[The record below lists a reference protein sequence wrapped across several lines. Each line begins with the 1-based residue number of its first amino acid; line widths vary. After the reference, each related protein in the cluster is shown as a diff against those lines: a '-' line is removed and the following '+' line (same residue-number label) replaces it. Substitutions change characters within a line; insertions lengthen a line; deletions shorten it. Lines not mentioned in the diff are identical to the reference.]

1 MVHSDDPPRTRRAAD
16 MLELQ
21 LREEFRGKR
30 LKGTTVDFKNQSGT
44 GALDVSAAEFL
55 KITYPSHD
63 LLKTI
68 EATQQGHSRPVVL
81 LGSRGQGKSH
91 LMAALYH
98 LCHNADAGMSW
109 LKEWSDHLKNP
120 QIANLKLRND
130 CFVIAESLHLQR
142 YKHLWDILFAL
153 HPKGNY
159 YEGKW
164 SGMGDKKTDVP
175 GYDLMMEMFTDQ
187 PTVLILDEFQTWYE
201 GLTNTKQYPWR
212 NWAFNFIQI
221 LSEIA
226 QKNPEKLVLV
236 VSVREGNSDSYQ
248 QIRRVN
254 PVDVDFK
261 GPYAKRDR
269 QRLLLY
275 RIFENRMQVPNA
287 EIAAVLSA
295 HVSECFRLSKVPLQE
310 QEKRTE
316 EFVESYPYAPHLL
329 KLLDDQVL
337 IATDAQETRD
347 LIKILV
353 DLFKTHDGSDPV
365 ITAADFSLTN
375 EKSGVASLL
384 DSVANQL
391 HKDLREKALRN
402 YEAVIEA
409 VPNPKTTIP
418 HAEEIISALWL
429 RSLTVDQMA
438 GAEPYELQID
448 ITGSKPIDDNMFEVE
463 LTNIV
468 DNSFN
473 IHQVGSRLV
482 FKREENAR
490 SKLLAH
496 AKNDKLFQN
505 NEDIDHLAKEIRAVI
520 GGSEDVSAKHRVI
533 VLKKK
538 WQGDPWSE
546 FEEKE
551 QPKSWNDGKLPLV
564 VVPDYPEKL
573 EATLGKWLKDN
584 MQENRNT
591 IRFLLPQKGTG
602 NVYYDREL
610 LVLARAVFLAMKWKA
625 TEKVYGELERS
636 FRKDELIPKLK
647 SRFDRFALLSEWNYA
662 EPDKCK
668 FEEAKH
674 DAQGDK
680 IPDAVDRLVREEVFI
695 PEEFEEYVLKLAE
708 NSESVGKLLKDLR
721 EPRPGG
727 KPCIPWLGEIAV
739 KERVIRICAEGQIA
753 LNLRNIEM
761 LQAKPGEDAD
771 DAWTRM
777 KGKLGTGKHLDETIM
792 LLPDAVSVSGGK
804 TVVTDPGT
812 GEATTVVV
820 GGTGGTGPAVVTGGT
835 TTGGTTTGNGGVP
848 GNLFGGNGGAGTVS
862 TKSCSAPPTSGLNL
876 LGQVESWGI
885 GPATSVNNVALKIGK
900 MTGAQLQALIKHLPD
915 GVTYGLDLEKEESN

>member
-1 MVHSDDPPRTRRAAD
+1 
-16 MLELQ
+16 MLDLK

-44 GALDVSAAEFL
+44 GALDVSANDFL

-68 EATQQGHSRPVVL
+68 EATGPGHSRPVVL

-98 LCHNADAGMSW
+98 LCHDASAGEAW
-109 LKEWSDHLKNP
+109 LKEWADHLKTP
-120 QIANLKLRND
+120 EIADIKLRDD
-130 CFVIAESLHLQR
+130 CHVIAESLHLQR
-142 YKHLWDILFAL
+142 YKYLWDILFQL
-153 HPKGNY
+153 HPRGEW
-159 YEGKW
+159 YEAKW

-175 GYDLMMEMFTDQ
+175 SYDLMVEMFTEQ
-187 PTVLILDEFQTWYE
+187 PTVLILDEFQTWFE
-201 GLTNTKQYPWR
+201 GLSNSAKQKTK

-226 QKNPEKLVLV
+226 QKNPELLVLA
-236 VSVREGNSDSYQ
+236 VSVRDGNSDAYQ
-248 QIRRVN
+248 QVRRVN

-275 RIFENRMQVPNA
+275 RIYENRMQVPDADISNLTQ
-287 EIAAVLSA
+287 V
-295 HVSECFRLSKVPLQE
+295 HVSEYCRLAKVAQQE
-310 QEKRTE
+310 QEKLAE
-316 EFVESYPYAPHLL
+316 DFVESWPYSPNLL

-337 IATDAQETRD
+337 IATDAQEARD

-353 DLFKTHDGSDPV
+353 DLFKTHDKSDPV
-365 ITAADFSLTN
+365 ITAANFSLGD

-402 YEAVIEA
+402 LEAVVEA
-409 VPNPKTTIP
+409 VPQPKTTIP

-438 GAEPYELQID
+438 GAEPYEIQID
-448 ITGSKPIDDNMFEVE
+448 ITGGKAIDDNQFEVE
-463 LTNIV
+463 LSNIV

-473 IHQVGSRLV
+473 IHQVGTRLV

-496 AKNDKLFQN
+496 AKNDKLFQHG
-505 NEDIDHLAKEIRAVI
+505 EDIEHLAKEIRSVI
-520 GGSEDVSAKHRVI
+520 SDPEDVSRKYRVV

-538 WQGDPWSE
+538 WQSDPWSE

-551 QPKSWNDGKLPLV
+551 QPKSWDGRLPLL
-564 VVPDYPEKL
+564 VVPDYPAKH
-573 EATLGKWLKDN
+573 EAVLGKWLAEH
-584 MQENRNT
+584 MQDGRNT

-602 NVYYDREL
+602 SVYYDREL
-610 LVLARAVFLAMKWKA
+610 LVLSRAVYLAMKWK
-625 TEKVYGELERS
+625 TEEKIYSGLERS
-636 FRKDELIPKLK
+636 FRKDELLPKLK
-647 SRFDRFALLSEWNYA
+647 SRFDRFAVLGVWNYA
-662 EPDKCK
+662 DPAQCQ

-674 DAQGDK
+674 GAQGDK
-680 IPDAVDRLVREEVFI
+680 IPEAVDRLVREEIFI

-727 KPCIPWLGEIAV
+727 KPCIPWIGETAV
-739 KERVIRICAEGQIA
+739 KERVIRICAEGHIA
-753 LNLRNIEM
+753 IDLRGLDM
-761 LQAKPGEDAD
+761 LQAKPAEDPEDA
-771 DAWTRM
+771 WHRM
-777 KGKLGTGKHLDETIM
+777 KGKLGTGKHLNETKI
-792 LLPDAVSVSGGK
+792 LLPDAVAVSGGEK
-804 TVVTDPGT
+804 LGDGDPQSS
-812 GEATTVVV
+812 
-820 GGTGGTGPAVVTGGT
+820 GT
-835 TTGGTTTGNGGVP
+835 TTVEPPTGGGGTPTTGGEGPTGGDTKIP
-848 GNLFGGNGGAGTVS
+848 GLFVGTGNTTPGP
-862 TKSCSAPPTSGLNL
+862 TKPCSAPATSGLNL

-885 GPATSVNNVALKIGK
+885 GPATNVSSVALKVDK

-915 GVTYGLDLEKEESN
+915 GVTYGLDLDKEENN

>member
-1 MVHSDDPPRTRRAAD
+1 

-68 EATQQGHSRPVVL
+68 EATQQGQSRPVVL

-98 LCHNADAGMSW
+98 LCQSPEAGASW
-109 LKEWSDHLKNP
+109 LSEWSDHLKNP
-120 QIANLKLRND
+120 QIASLKLRND

-142 YKHLWDILFAL
+142 YKYLWDILFAL
-153 HPKGNY
+153 HPRGQW
-159 YEGKW
+159 YEAKW

-175 GYDLMMEMFTDQ
+175 SYDLMMEMFTDQ

-226 QKNPEKLVLV
+226 QKNPERLVLV
-236 VSVREGNSDSYQ
+236 VSVREGNSDAYQ

-275 RIFENRMQVPNA
+275 RIFENRMQIPNA
-287 EIAAVLSA
+287 DIAKVTKA
-295 HVSECFRLSKVPLQE
+295 HVSECFRLSKVPPQE
-310 QEKRTE
+310 QEKRTDD
-316 EFVESYPYAPHLL
+316 FIESWPFAPHLL
-329 KLLDDQVL
+329 RLLDDQVL

-353 DLFKTHDGSDPV
+353 DLFKTHDSKDPI
-365 ITAADFSLTN
+365 ITAADFSLTD

-402 YEAVIEA
+402 YEAVVEA
-409 VPNPKTTIP
+409 AQSSKLTIP

-429 RSLTVDQMA
+429 RSLSVDQMA

-448 ITGSKPIDDNMFEVE
+448 ITGDKAIDDNKFEVE
-463 LTNIV
+463 LANII

-473 IHQVGSRLV
+473 IHQVGTRLV

-496 AKNDKLFQN
+496 AKNNKLFQN
-505 NEDIDHLAKEIRAVI
+505 GEDIDHLAKEIRAII
-520 GGSEDVSAKHRVI
+520 GGSEDVSQKHRVV
-533 VLKKK
+533 VLKEK
-538 WQGDPWSE
+538 WQGAPWSE

-551 QPKSWNDGKLPLV
+551 QPKSWNDGRLPLI

-573 EATLGKWLKDN
+573 EPTLGKWLKDN

-591 IRFLLPQKGTG
+591 IRFLMPLKGTG
-602 NVYYDREL
+602 NVYLDRDL
-610 LVLARAVFLAMKWKA
+610 IVLARAVYLAMKWKA
-625 TEKVYGELERS
+625 TEKVYGDLEKT

-647 SRFDRFALLSEWNYA
+647 GRFDRFALLSEWNYA
-662 EPDKCK
+662 DPAKCK

-680 IPDAVDRLVREEVFI
+680 IPDAVDALIQTEIFEPDG
-695 PEEFEEYVLKLAE
+695 PEGFEAYVLKLAE

-739 KERVIRICAEGQIA
+739 KERVIRMCAEGQIA
-753 LNLRNIEM
+753 INVRGLDL
-761 LQAKPGEDAD
+761 LQAKPGEDGD

-804 TVVTDPGT
+804 TG
-812 GEATTVVV
+812 
-820 GGTGGTGPAVVTGGT
+820 GGTGTAPYGTGSGGNGAGAGTQQVSQGTTET
-835 TTGGTTTGNGGVP
+835 TTGGTTSGNGG
-848 GNLFGGNGGAGTVS
+848 LFGGNSGAGTVV
-862 TKSCSAPPTSGLNL
+862 TKSCTPTSGLNL

-885 GPATSVNNVALKIGK
+885 GPATSVNNVALKICK

-915 GVTYGLDLEKEESN
+915 GVTYGLDLDKEEGN

>member
-1 MVHSDDPPRTRRAAD
+1 
-16 MLELQ
+16 MLDLK

-30 LKGTTVDFKNQSGT
+30 LKGTTVDFKNRSGT
-44 GALDVSAAEFL
+44 GALDVTAGDFL

-68 EATQQGHSRPVVL
+68 EATGQGQSRPVVL

-98 LCHNADAGMSW
+98 LCHDAAAGEAW

-120 QIANLKLRND
+120 QIADLKLRND
-130 CFVIAESLHLQR
+130 CHVIAESLHLQR
-142 YKHLWDILFAL
+142 YKYLWDILFQL
-153 HPKGNY
+153 HPRGEW
-159 YEGKW
+159 YEAKW

-175 GYDLMMEMFTDQ
+175 GYDLMMEMFTEQ
-187 PTVLILDEFQTWYE
+187 PTVLILDEFQTWFE
-201 GLTNTKQYPWR
+201 GLTNTKQHPRR

-226 QKNPEKLVLV
+226 QKNPELLVLV
-236 VSVREGNSDSYQ
+236 VSVRDGNSDAYQ
-248 QIRRVN
+248 QVRRVN

-275 RIFENRMQVPNA
+275 RIYENRMQLPDADISNLTQV
-287 EIAAVLSA
+287 
-295 HVSECFRLSKVPLQE
+295 HVSEYCRLAKVAQQE
-310 QEKRTE
+310 QEKLAE
-316 EFVESYPYAPHLL
+316 DFVESWPYSPNLL
-329 KLLDDQVL
+329 QLLDDQVL

-353 DLFKTHDGSDPV
+353 DLFKTHDKNDPV
-365 ITAADFSLTN
+365 ITAANFSLGD

-402 YEAVIEA
+402 LEAVVEA
-409 VPNPKTTIP
+409 VPQPKTTIP

-438 GAEPYELQID
+438 GAEPYEIQID
-448 ITGSKPIDDNMFEVE
+448 VTGGKAIDDNKFEVE
-463 LTNIV
+463 LSNIV

-473 IHQVGSRLV
+473 IHQVGTRLV

-505 NEDIDHLAKEIRAVI
+505 GEDIDHLAKEIRSVI
-520 GGSEDVSAKHRVI
+520 GGAESVSQKHRVV

-538 WQGDPWSE
+538 WQSDPWSE
-546 FEEKE
+546 LEEKE
-551 QPKSWNDGKLPLV
+551 QPNKWDGRLPLLII
-564 VVPDYPEKL
+564 PDYPEKC
-573 EATLGKWLKDN
+573 EAVLGKWLAEN
-584 MQENRNT
+584 MQDGRNT

-610 LVLARAVFLAMKWKA
+610 LVLARAVYLAMKWK
-625 TEKVYGELERS
+625 TEEKVYAALERS
-636 FRKDELIPKLK
+636 FRKDELLPKIK
-647 SRFDRFALLSEWNYA
+647 SRFDRFAVLGVWNFA
-662 EPDKCK
+662 DPDQCQ

-674 DAQGDK
+674 NTQGDK
-680 IPDAVDRLVREEVFI
+680 IPDAADRIVREELFE
-695 PEEFEEYVLKLAE
+695 PEDFEEYVLKLAG

-721 EPRPGG
+721 EPRPGN
-727 KPCIPWLGEIAV
+727 KQCIPWLGETAI

-753 LNLRNIEM
+753 IDLRGLSM
-761 LQAKPGEDAD
+761 LQAKPAEDPEDA
-771 DAWTRM
+771 WHRM
-777 KGKLGTGKHLDETIM
+777 KGKLESGKRLDETKM
-792 LLPDAVSVSGGK
+792 LLPDAVAVSGGE
-804 TVVTDPGT
+804 VVTPDPETPGTPGTTTVGPGT
-812 GEATTVVV
+812 GS
-820 GGTGGTGPAVVTGGT
+820 GGST
-835 TTGGTTTGNGGVP
+835 TTGGTTPTTGGTDIP
-848 GNLFGGNGGAGTVS
+848 SLFPDAPSITP
-862 TKSCSAPPTSGLNL
+862 CSAPATSGLNL
-876 LGQVESWGI
+876 LGQVESWGV
-885 GPATSVNNVALKIGK
+885 GPATTVSNVALKVGK
-900 MTGAQLQALIKHLPD
+900 MTGAQLQDLIKKLPD
-915 GVTYGLDLEKEESN
+915 GVTYGLDLEKEEDN

>member
-1 MVHSDDPPRTRRAAD
+1 
-16 MLELQ
+16 MLDLQ
-21 LREEFRGKR
+21 LRDEFKGKR

-44 GALDVSAAEFL
+44 GALDVAAEFL

-63 LLKTI
+63 LLKAI
-68 EATQQGHSRPVVL
+68 ESTGPSQSRPVVL

-98 LCHNADAGMSW
+98 LCQDPAAGAAW
-109 LKEWSDHLKNP
+109 LSEWSTHLKNP
-120 QIANLKLRND
+120 QIAELQLRGGS
-130 CFVIAESLHLQR
+130 FVIAESLHLQR
-142 YKHLWDILFAL
+142 YKYLWDVLFKL
-153 HPKGNY
+153 HPRGQW
-159 YEGKW
+159 YEAKW

-175 GYDLMMEMFTDQ
+175 SYDLMMEMFSDQ

-201 GLTNTKQYPWR
+201 GLTNTRQYPWR

-226 QKNPEKLVLV
+226 QKEPEKLVLV
-236 VSVREGNSDSYQ
+236 VSVREGNSDAYQ

-275 RIFENRMQVPNA
+275 RIFENRMQVPS
-287 EIAAVLSA
+287 AAIEKLLGV
-295 HVSECFRLSKVPLQE
+295 HVDEYFRLSKVPAQD
-310 QEKRTE
+310 QDRIRD
-316 EFVESYPYAPHLL
+316 EFVESYPFAPHLL

-353 DLFKTHDGSDPV
+353 DLFKNHDSKDPI
-365 ITAADFSLTN
+365 ITAADFSLTD

-391 HKDLREKALRN
+391 HKDLREKAIRN

-409 VPNPKTTIP
+409 VPTANTAIP
-418 HAEEIISALWL
+418 HASEIISALWL

-448 ITGSKPIDDNMFEVE
+448 ITGSKAIDDNQFEVE
-463 LTNIV
+463 LANIV

-473 IHQVGSRLV
+473 IHQVGTRLV
-482 FKREENAR
+482 FKHAENAR

-505 NEDIDHLAKEIRAVI
+505 GEDVEHLAKEIRAVI
-520 GGSEDVSAKHRVI
+520 GGPEEVSTKHRIV

-538 WQGDPWSE
+538 WLSDPWSE
-546 FEEKE
+546 FEEKDH
-551 QPKSWNDGKLPLV
+551 PKTWDNRLPLV
-564 VVPDYPEKL
+564 VVPDYLDKYEGY
-573 EATLGKWLKDN
+573 LGKWLKEHL
-584 MQENRNT
+584 QEGRNT
-591 IRFLLPQKGTG
+591 IRFLLPQKGSG
-602 NVYYDREL
+602 NIYFDRDL
-610 LVLARAVFLAMKWKA
+610 LVLARAVYLAMKWKV
-625 TEKVYGELERS
+625 TEKTYADLERT

-662 EPDKCK
+662 DPEKCK
-668 FEEAKH
+668 FEEVKH

-680 IPDAVDRLVREEVFI
+680 IPEAVDRLVREEVFI
-695 PEEFEEYVLKLAE
+695 PEEFEEFALKLAE
-708 NSESVGKLLKDLR
+708 TSESVGKLLRDLR

-727 KPCIPWLGEIAV
+727 KPCIPWLGETAI
-739 KERVIRICAEGQIA
+739 KERIVRMCAEGQIA
-753 LNLRNIEM
+753 INLRGLDM
-761 LQAKPGEDAD
+761 LQAKPGEDAG
-771 DAWTRM
+771 DAWNRM

-804 TVVTDPGT
+804 T
-812 GEATTVVV
+812 TTVSDSPAATSVGSGGSGIAAGTIFDGITV
-820 GGTGGTGPAVVTGGT
+820 GGHVPPNIAEPLPKSLFDKSPTPSST
-835 TTGGTTTGNGGVP
+835 TKFCSTT
-848 GNLFGGNGGAGTVS
+848 
-862 TKSCSAPPTSGLNL
+862 PTSGLNL
-876 LGQVESWGI
+876 LGQVESWSI
-885 GPATSVNNVALKIGK
+885 GPATSVSNVALKIGK

-915 GVTYGLDLEKEESN
+915 GVTYALDLEKEDCK

>member
-1 MVHSDDPPRTRRAAD
+1 
-16 MLELQ
+16 MLGLQ

-44 GALDVSAAEFL
+44 GALDVTAADFL

-68 EATQQGHSRPVVL
+68 EATGPGQSRPVVL

-98 LCHNADAGMSW
+98 LCNDADAGTTW
-109 LKEWSDHLKNP
+109 LKEWASHLKNP
-120 QIANLKLRND
+120 KLADLKLRND
-130 CFVIAESLHLQR
+130 FVVIAESLHLQR
-142 YKHLWDILFAL
+142 YKYLWDILFQL
-153 HPKGNY
+153 HPRGQWF
-159 YEGKW
+159 EAKW

-175 GYDLMMEMFTDQ
+175 SYDLMMEMFTEQ

-226 QKNPEKLVLV
+226 QKNPELLVLV
-236 VSVREGNSDSYQ
+236 VSVREGNSDAYQ
-248 QIRRVN
+248 QVRRVN

-275 RIFENRMQVPNA
+275 RIFENRMQVPPVDISKAIN
-287 EIAAVLSA
+287 S
-295 HVSECFRLSKVPLQE
+295 HVSEYFRLSKIPTQD
-310 QEKRTE
+310 QEKQSE
-316 EFVESYPYAPHLL
+316 DFVESWPFAPHLL

-353 DLFKTHDGSDPV
+353 DLFKTHDDKDPI
-365 ITAADFSLTN
+365 ITASDFSLTN

-402 YEAVIEA
+402 LEAVLEA
-409 VPNPKTTIP
+409 VPRAKDTIP
-418 HAEEIISALWL
+418 HAEEIISSLWL

-448 ITGSKPIDDNMFEVE
+448 ITGAKPVDDNQFEVE
-463 LTNIV
+463 LANIV

-473 IHQVGSRLV
+473 IHQVGTRLV

-505 NEDIDHLAKEIRAVI
+505 GEDIEHLAKEIRAVI
-520 GGSEDVSAKHRVI
+520 GGAEDVSQKHRV
-533 VLKKK
+533 VVMKKK
-538 WQGDPWSE
+538 WQVDPWSE

-551 QPKSWNDGKLPLV
+551 QPKNWDGRLPVV
-564 VVPDYPEKL
+564 VVPDYPDKI
-573 EATLGKWLKDN
+573 EAVLGKWLKDH
-584 MQENRNT
+584 MQEGRNT

-610 LVLARAVFLAMKWKA
+610 LVLARAVYLAMKWKA

-647 SRFDRFALLSEWNYA
+647 SRFDRFAVLAEWNYA
-662 EPDKCK
+662 EPANCQ
-668 FEEAKH
+668 FEESKH

-739 KERVIRICAEGQIA
+739 KERVIRMCAEGQIA
-753 LNLRNIEM
+753 IDVRGLDL

-777 KGKLGTGKHLDETIM
+777 KGKLGTGKHLDETFM
-792 LLPDAVSVSGGK
+792 LMPNAVSVSGGK
-804 TVVTDPGT
+804 SGGADEPTGDGGLFGGGDGEGGTQPVHDPKPGT
-812 GEATTVVV
+812 SST
-820 GGTGGTGPAVVTGGT
+820 GTGTGSGG
-835 TTGGTTTGNGGVP
+835 GI
-848 GNLFGGNGGAGTVS
+848 GNLFGGTGTAS
-862 TKSCSAPPTSGLNL
+862 SKPCSAPPNSGLNL

-885 GPATSVNNVALKIGK
+885 GPATNVSNVNLKVGK

-915 GVTYGLDLEKEESN
+915 GVTYGLDLDKEEGN

>member
-1 MVHSDDPPRTRRAAD
+1 
-16 MLELQ
+16 MLGLQ

-44 GALDVSAAEFL
+44 GALDVSATDFL

-63 LLKTI
+63 LLKAI
-68 EATQQGHSRPVVL
+68 ESTGPQQSRPVVL

-98 LCHNADAGMSW
+98 LCSDPTAGSAW
-109 LKEWSDHLKNP
+109 LNEWSTLLKDE
-120 QIANLKLRND
+120 QVGQLQLRSD
-130 CFVIAESLHLQR
+130 CVVIAESLHLHR
-142 YKHLWDILFAL
+142 YKYLWDILFQL
-153 HPKGNY
+153 HPKGQW
-159 YEGKW
+159 YEAKW
-164 SGMGDKKTDVP
+164 SGMGDKRTDVP
-175 GYDLMMEMFTDQ
+175 SYDLMLEMFTAK
-187 PTVLILDEFQTWYE
+187 PTMLILDEFQTWYE
-201 GLTNTKQYPWR
+201 GLTNTKQFPWR

-226 QKNPEKLVLV
+226 QNEPSKLCLV
-236 VSVREGNSDSYQ
+236 TSVRDGGSDAYQ

-275 RIFENRMQVPNA
+275 RIFENRMQLPEADIA
-287 EIAAVLSA
+287 EAVRT
-295 HVSECFRLSKVPLQE
+295 HVDEYHRLLKIPAQDQDKSS
-310 QEKRTE
+310 TG
-316 EFVESYPYAPHLL
+316 FVEAFPFAPHLL

-353 DLFKTHDGSDPV
+353 DLFKTHDPKDPI
-365 ITAADFSLTN
+365 ITAADFSLTD

-402 YEAVIEA
+402 YDAVTEAVKGA
-409 VPNPKTTIP
+409 ADVLP
-418 HAEEIISALWL
+418 HAEKIISALWL
-429 RSLTVDQMA
+429 RSLSVDQMA

-448 ITGSKPIDDNMFEVE
+448 ITRDKPVDDNRFEIE
-463 LTNIV
+463 LATIV

-473 IHQVGSRLV
+473 IHRVGTRLV

-505 NEDIDHLAKEIRAVI
+505 GEDVDHLAKVIRSVI
-520 GGSEDVSAKHRVI
+520 GGSEEVSGKYRVI
-533 VLKKK
+533 VLRKK
-538 WQGDPWSE
+538 WHSDPWSE
-546 FEEKE
+546 VDEKE
-551 QPKSWNDGKLPLV
+551 QPKNWSDTRLPIV

-573 EATLGKWLKDN
+573 SGLLGKWLKDH
-584 MQENRNT
+584 MQEGRNT
-591 IRFLLPQKGTG
+591 VRFLLPQKGLG
-602 NVYYDREL
+602 GIYYDREL
-610 LVLARAVFLAMKWKA
+610 LVLARAVYLAGKWKA

-636 FRKDELIPKLK
+636 FQKDELLPKLK
-647 SRFDRFALLSEWNYA
+647 GRFDRLAVLNQWNYA
-662 EPDKCK
+662 DPDKCQ
-668 FEEAKH
+668 FEEAKI
-674 DAQGDK
+674 DAQGEK
-680 IPDAVDRLVREEVFI
+680 IPEEVNRIIREEVFI
-695 PEEFEEYVLKLAE
+695 PEEFEEYVLKLAQA
-708 NSESVGKLLKDLR
+708 SESVGKLIKDLR

-727 KPCIPWLGEIAV
+727 NPCIPWLGDIAV
-739 KERVIRICAEGQIA
+739 KEKVIRMCAEGQIA
-753 LNLRNIEM
+753 INVRGMEL
-761 LQAKPGEDAD
+761 LQANPGEETEF
-771 DAWTRM
+771 AWTRM
-777 KGKLGTGKHLDETIM
+777 KGRLGSGKHLDETIM
-792 LLPDAVSVSGGK
+792 LVPDATSVSGGK
-804 TVVTDPGT
+804 SQ
-812 GEATTVVV
+812 ATSPDSST
-820 GGTGGTGPAVVTGGT
+820 GT
-835 TTGGTTTGNGGVP
+835 TTQPDQVTEPAEEETNVSVTTNGGLP
-848 GNLFGGNGGAGTVS
+848 NNPFDASKTPKPITLRPCSS
-862 TKSCSAPPTSGLNL
+862 TPTSGLNL

-915 GVTYGLDLEKEESN
+915 GVTYALALDKEEGK

>member
-1 MVHSDDPPRTRRAAD
+1 

-63 LLKTI
+63 LLKAI
-68 EATQQGHSRPVVL
+68 EATQQGQSRPVVL

-98 LCHNADAGMSW
+98 LCHNPDAGASW
-109 LKEWSDHLKNP
+109 LSEWSDHLKNP
-120 QIANLKLRND
+120 QIASLKLRND

-142 YKHLWDILFAL
+142 YKYLWDILFAL
-153 HPKGNY
+153 HPKGQW
-159 YEGKW
+159 YEAKW

-175 GYDLMMEMFTDQ
+175 SYDLMMEMFTDQ

-236 VSVREGNSDSYQ
+236 VSVREGNSDAYQ
-248 QIRRVN
+248 QVRRVN

-261 GPYAKRDR
+261 GPFAKRDR

-275 RIFENRMQVPNA
+275 RIFENRMQVPNSD
-287 EIAAVLSA
+287 IANAITA
-295 HVSECFRLSKVPLQE
+295 HVSEYFRLSKIPPQE
-310 QEKRTE
+310 QEKRSE
-316 EFVESYPYAPHLL
+316 DFIESYPFAPHLL

-353 DLFKTHDGSDPV
+353 DLFKTHDSKDPV

-402 YEAVIEA
+402 YEAVVEA

-448 ITGSKPIDDNMFEVE
+448 ITGDKPIDDNRFEVE
-463 LTNIV
+463 LANIV

-551 QPKSWNDGKLPLV
+551 QPKGWNDGKLPLV

-625 TEKVYGELERS
+625 TEKVYGELERT

-662 EPDKCK
+662 EPAKCK

-777 KGKLGTGKHLDETIM
+777 KGKLGTGKHLDETVM

-804 TVVTDPGT
+804 TVVTDPET
-812 GEATTVVV
+812 GETTTVVV
-820 GGTGGTGPAVVTGGT
+820 GGTGSTGPAVVTGGT
-835 TTGGTTTGNGGVP
+835 TTGGTSTGNGGVP

-862 TKSCSAPPTSGLNL
+862 KKSCSAPPTSGLNL

>member
-1 MVHSDDPPRTRRAAD
+1 
-16 MLELQ
+16 MLDLK

-44 GALDVSAAEFL
+44 GALDVSASDFL

-68 EATQQGHSRPVVL
+68 EATGPEQSRPVVL
-81 LGSRGQGKSH
+81 LGARGQGKSH

-98 LCHNADAGMSW
+98 LCHEASAGESW
-109 LKEWSDHLKNP
+109 LKEWSASLSNP
-120 QIANLKLRND
+120 KIADLKLRND
-130 CFVIAESLHLQR
+130 CHVIAESLHLQR
-142 YKHLWDILFAL
+142 YKYLWDVLFKL
-153 HPKGNY
+153 HPRGEW
-159 YEGKW
+159 YEAKW
-164 SGMGDKKTDVP
+164 SGMGDNQTEVP
-175 GYDLMMEMFTDQ
+175 GYDLMMEMFTEQ
-187 PTVLILDEFQTWYE
+187 PTVLILDEFQTWFE
-201 GLTNTKQYPWR
+201 GLTNTKQHPRR

-226 QKNPEKLVLV
+226 QKNPELLVLV
-236 VSVREGNSDSYQ
+236 VSVRDGNSDAYQ

-275 RIFENRMQVPNA
+275 RIYENRMQVPPADISNLTQ
-287 EIAAVLSA
+287 V
-295 HVSECFRLSKVPLQE
+295 HVSEYCRLAKIAQQE
-310 QEKRTE
+310 QEKLGE
-316 EFVESYPYAPHLL
+316 DFVESWPYSPNLL

-353 DLFKTHDGSDPV
+353 DLFKTHEKSKPV
-365 ITAADFSLTN
+365 ITAANFSLNN

-391 HKDLREKALRN
+391 HKDLREKSLRN
-402 YEAVIEA
+402 LEAVQEA
-409 VPNPKTTIP
+409 VSQPKTTIP
-418 HAEEIISALWL
+418 HAQEIISALWL

-448 ITGSKPIDDNMFEVE
+448 VTGNKAIDDNQFEVE
-463 LTNIV
+463 LANIV

-473 IHQVGSRLV
+473 IHQVGTRLV

-496 AKNDKLFQN
+496 AKNDKLFQHG
-505 NEDIDHLAKEIRAVI
+505 EDIEHLAKEIRSVI
-520 GGSEDVSAKHRVI
+520 SDPEDVSKKYRVV

-538 WQGDPWSE
+538 WQSDPWSE

-551 QPKSWNDGKLPLV
+551 QPKSWDGRLPLL
-564 VVPDYPEKL
+564 VVPDYPAKH
-573 EATLGKWLKDN
+573 EAVLGKWLAEH
-584 MQENRNT
+584 MQDGRNT

-602 NVYYDREL
+602 SVYYDREL
-610 LVLARAVFLAMKWKA
+610 LVLARAVYLAMKWK
-625 TEKVYGELERS
+625 TEEKIYSGLERS
-636 FRKDELIPKLK
+636 FRKDELLPKLK
-647 SRFDRFALLSEWNYA
+647 SRFDRFAVLGIWNYA
-662 EPDKCK
+662 DPAQCQ

-674 DAQGDK
+674 GAQGDK
-680 IPDAVDRLVREEVFI
+680 IPEAVDRLVREEIFI

-727 KPCIPWLGEIAV
+727 KPCIPWIGETAV
-739 KERVIRICAEGQIA
+739 KERVIRICAEGRIA
-753 LNLRNIEM
+753 IDLRGLDM
-761 LQAKPGEDAD
+761 LQAKPAEDPEDA
-771 DAWTRM
+771 WHRM
-777 KGKLGTGKHLDETIM
+777 KGKLGTGKHLNETKI
-792 LLPDAVSVSGGK
+792 LLPDAVAVSGGEK
-804 TVVTDPGT
+804 LGDGDPQPPET
-812 GEATTVVV
+812 TTVEPPTGG
-820 GGTGGTGPAVVTGGT
+820 GGTT
-835 TTGGTTTGNGGVP
+835 TTGGTTPTGGGTEIP
-848 GNLFGGNGGAGTVS
+848 NPFGGTTS
-862 TKSCSAPPTSGLNL
+862 TSTRTYSAPVTSGLNL

-885 GPATSVNNVALKIGK
+885 GPATNVSSVALKVDK

-915 GVTYGLDLEKEESN
+915 GVTYGLDLDKEEDN

>member
-1 MVHSDDPPRTRRAAD
+1 MNQIMGIP
-16 MLELQ
+16 LQ
-21 LREEFRGKR
+21 LREEFRGRR

-44 GALDVSAAEFL
+44 GALDVSAGEFL

-68 EATQQGHSRPVVL
+68 EATQQGQSRPVVL

-98 LCHNADAGMSW
+98 LCQNPSAGALW
-109 LKEWSDHLKNP
+109 LSEWAEHLKKP
-120 QIANLKLRND
+120 EIAGLNLRHD
-130 CFVIAESLHLQR
+130 CHVIAESLHLQR
-142 YKHLWDILFAL
+142 YKYLWDILFKL
-153 HPKGNY
+153 HPMGTY
-159 YEGKW
+159 FEGKW
-164 SGMGDKKTDVP
+164 CGLGDSKTDVP
-175 GYDLMMEMFTDQ
+175 SYDLMMEMFTEQ

-236 VSVREGNSDSYQ
+236 VSVREGNSDAYQ

-275 RIFENRMQVPNA
+275 RIFENRMQIPEG
-287 EIAAVLSA
+287 EISKAISV
-295 HVSECFRLSKVPLQE
+295 HVGEYFRLSKVPAQE

-316 EFVESYPYAPHLL
+316 DFIESWPFAPHLL

-347 LIKILV
+347 LIKVLV
-353 DLFKTHDGSDPV
+353 DLFKTHDSKEPI
-365 ITAADFSLTN
+365 ITAADFSLVN

-391 HKDLREKALRN
+391 HKDLREKAVRN
-402 YEAVIEA
+402 LEAVVEA
-409 VPNPKTTIP
+409 VKPKESIP
-418 HAEEIISALWL
+418 HAAEIISALWL
-429 RSLTVDQMA
+429 RSLTVDQMT

-448 ITGSKPIDDNMFEVE
+448 ITGRKAIDDNRFEVE
-463 LTNIV
+463 LTTII

-482 FKREENAR
+482 FKRDENAR

-496 AKNDKLFQN
+496 AKNDKLFPN
-505 NEDIDHLAKEIRAVI
+505 GEDVEHLAKEIRSVI
-520 GGSEDVSAKHRVI
+520 GGAEDVSQKHRV
-533 VLKKK
+533 VVMRKR
-538 WQGDPWSE
+538 WQADPWSE
-546 FEEKE
+546 FDEKE
-551 QPKSWNDGKLPLV
+551 QPRFWDGRLPIV
-564 VVPDYPEKL
+564 VVPDYPEKIG
-573 EATLGKWLKDN
+573 AVCGKWLKDH
-584 MQENRNT
+584 MPEGRNT
-591 IRFLLPQKGTG
+591 IRFLLPQKGSG
-602 NVYYDREL
+602 NIYYDREL
-610 LVLARAVFLAMKWKA
+610 IVLARAVYLAMKWKS
-625 TEKVYGELERS
+625 TEKVYGELERT

-647 SRFDRFALLSEWNYA
+647 NRFDRFAVLSEWNYA
-662 EPDKCK
+662 EPEKCQ

-674 DAQGDK
+674 DAQGDR
-680 IPDAVDRLVREEVFI
+680 IPEAVDRVVREEVFI
-695 PEEFEEYVLKLAE
+695 PEEFEEYVLRLAE
-708 NSESVGKLLKDLR
+708 SSGSVGKLLKDLR

-727 KPCIPWLGEIAV
+727 KTCIPWLGEIAV
-739 KERVIRICAEGQIA
+739 KERVIRMCAEGQIA
-753 LNLRNIEM
+753 INVRGLDL
-761 LQAKPGEDAD
+761 LQANPGEDAD
-771 DAWTRM
+771 NAWTRM

-804 TVVTDPGT
+804 AVVVDPETGQAQIVGT
-812 GEATTVVV
+812 G
-820 GGTGGTGPAVVTGGT
+820 AVVSAGGEEIPPVAT
-835 TTGGTTTGNGGVP
+835 DGMGD
-848 GNLFGGNGGAGTVS
+848 LFGGTNNTGTAP
-862 TKSCSAPPTSGLNL
+862 TKPFSAAPTSSLNL

-885 GPATSVNNVALKIGK
+885 GPATSISNVKLNVSA
-900 MTGAQLQALIKHLPD
+900 MSGAQLQSLIKHLPD

>member
-1 MVHSDDPPRTRRAAD
+1 
-16 MLELQ
+16 MLGLQ

-30 LKGTTVDFKNQSGT
+30 LKGTTVDFKNRSGT
-44 GALDVSAAEFL
+44 GALDVAANQFL

-68 EATQQGHSRPVVL
+68 EATQQGQSRPVVL
-81 LGSRGQGKSH
+81 LGARGQGKSH

-98 LCHNADAGMSW
+98 LCQDTDAGTSW

-120 QIANLKLRND
+120 EIANLKLRDD
-130 CFVIAESLHLQR
+130 CHVIAESLHLQR
-142 YKHLWDILFAL
+142 HKFLWDVLFQH
-153 HPKGNY
+153 HPRGQW
-159 YEGKW
+159 YEAKW

-175 GYDLMMEMFTDQ
+175 GYDLMVEMFTEQ
-187 PTVLILDEFQTWYE
+187 PTVLILDEFQTWFE
-201 GLTNTKQYPWR
+201 GLSNNAKQKSR

-226 QKNPEKLVLV
+226 QKQPELLVLV
-236 VSVREGNSDSYQ
+236 VSVREGNSDAYQ

-275 RIFENRMQVPNA
+275 RIFENRMQVPT
-287 EIAAVLSA
+287 EDIAKATGP
-295 HVSECFRLSKVPLQE
+295 HVSEYFRLAKTPSQD
-310 QEKRTE
+310 QDRQTE
-316 EFVESYPYAPHLL
+316 DFIESWPYAPHLL

-353 DLFKTHDGSDPV
+353 DLFKTHEEDDPI

-391 HKDLREKALRN
+391 HKDLREKAQRN
-402 YEAVIEA
+402 LQAVADA
-409 VPNPKTTIP
+409 VPNAKAVIP

-438 GAEPYELQID
+438 GAEPSEIQID
-448 ITGSKPIDDNMFEVE
+448 ITGAKAIDDNQFEVE
-463 LTNIV
+463 LATIV

-473 IHQVGSRLV
+473 IHHVGGRLV

-496 AKNDKLFQN
+496 AKNDKLFPN
-505 NEDIDHLAKEIRAVI
+505 GEDIEHLAKEIRAVI
-520 GGSEDVSAKHRVI
+520 GGAEDVSQKHRVV
-533 VLKKK
+533 VLKRS
-538 WQGDPWSE
+538 WQSAPWSE

-551 QPKSWNDGKLPLV
+551 HPKAWDGRLPLI
-564 VVPDYPEKL
+564 VVPDFPDKH
-573 EATLGKWLKDN
+573 EAILGKWLKDH
-584 MQENRNT
+584 MQERRNT
-591 IRFLLPQKGTG
+591 VRFLLPQKGTG

-610 LVLARAVFLAMKWKA
+610 LVLARAVYLAMDWKR
-625 TEKVYGELERS
+625 TEKGYGELERT
-636 FRKDELIPKLK
+636 FRKDELIPKLR
-647 SRFDRFALLSEWNYA
+647 SRFDRFAVLGEWNYA
-662 EPDKCK
+662 EPAKCV
-668 FEEAKH
+668 FEESKT
-674 DAQGDK
+674 DAQGSD
-680 IPDAVDRLVREEVFI
+680 IPDAVDRIVREEVFI
-695 PEEFEEYVLKLAE
+695 PEEFEEFTLKLAE
-708 NSESVGKLLKDLR
+708 NSESVGKLLKDLQ

-727 KPCIPWLGEIAV
+727 KPCIPWLGETAV
-739 KERVIRICAEGQIA
+739 KERVLRMCAEGQIA
-753 LNLRNIEM
+753 INVRGLNL
-761 LQAKPGEDAD
+761 LQAKPGEDAES
-771 DAWTRM
+771 AWHRV
-777 KGKLGTGKHLDETIM
+777 KGRLGTGKHLDETIM

-804 TVVTDPGT
+804 TGSASDDAEGSLF
-812 GEATTVVV
+812 G
-820 GGTGGTGPAVVTGGT
+820 GGTESAGTDQIHENPDDAIPGGTSAGD
-835 TTGGTTTGNGGVP
+835 GGV
-848 GNLFGGNGGAGTVS
+848 GNLFGGSGNGIVS
-862 TKSCSAPPTSGLNL
+862 TKPCSAPATSGLNL

-885 GPATSVNNVALKIGK
+885 GPATSIVNVNLKVEK

-915 GVTYGLDLEKEESN
+915 GITYGLELDKEEGN